1 MLSALEPSGAT
12 SFTLAPRFSSVTAV
26 SMCALRTAKSSGVKP
41 PVDFGLRSAPASS
54 STSTAAVLPSAAAHI
69 SAV

>member
-1 MLSALEPSGAT
+1 MLRALEPSGARSLT
-12 SFTLAPRFSSVTAV
+12 FAPCFSSSSVV

-41 PVDFGLRSAPASS
+41 PIDFSFRSAPASI
-54 STSTAAVLPSAAAHI
+54 STAAAAVLPSAAAHI